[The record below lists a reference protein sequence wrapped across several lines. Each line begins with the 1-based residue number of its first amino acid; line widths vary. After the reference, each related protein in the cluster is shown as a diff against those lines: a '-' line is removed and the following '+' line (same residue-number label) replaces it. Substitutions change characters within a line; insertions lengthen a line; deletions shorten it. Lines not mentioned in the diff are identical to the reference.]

1 MPTFCKGDR
10 IKKMV
15 FSEIGCTPENIVKKK
30 GERNMR
36 KKILKIMK
44 WAGLILLGTAAALMV
59 WNFICRQA
67 ERPKIQAAYGT
78 VIEVQGHNMVV
89 DIKGEDNGTTIILLP
104 GWGSPSPVLEFLP
117 LAEELSK
124 DFRVITI
131 EPFGYGLSDR
141 AGTEREIRA
150 VVEGLHE
157 CTQ

>member
-1 MPTFCKGDR
+1 MQIRISDMLDNASVLIEENREARNTTNNDR

-67 ERPKIQAAYGT
+67 ERPKI
-78 VIEVQGHNMVV
+78 
-89 DIKGEDNGTTIILLP
+89 
-104 GWGSPSPVLEFLP
+104 
-117 LAEELSK
+117 
-124 DFRVITI
+124 
-131 EPFGYGLSDR
+131 
-141 AGTEREIRA
+141 
-150 VVEGLHE
+150 
-157 CTQ
+157 

>member
-1 MPTFCKGDR
+1 
-10 IKKMV
+10 MV

-89 DIKGEDNGTTIILLP
+89 DIKGEDNGTTIITIIVGVFIFLFFILLRISLP
-104 GWGSPSPVLEFLP
+104 ATGFFSPPV
-117 LAEELSK
+117 S
-124 DFRVITI
+124 V
-131 EPFGYGLSDR
+131 
-141 AGTEREIRA
+141 
-150 VVEGLHE
+150 
-157 CTQ
+157 